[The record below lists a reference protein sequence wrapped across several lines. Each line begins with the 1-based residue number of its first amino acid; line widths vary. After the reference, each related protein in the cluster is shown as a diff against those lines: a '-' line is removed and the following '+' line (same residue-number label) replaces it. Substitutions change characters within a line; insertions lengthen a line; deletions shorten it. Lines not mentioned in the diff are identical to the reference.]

1 MQSKNPKVK
10 KQLGLYEIEN
20 IDNANL
26 CTTVVNPKEY
36 FEKFKEKVINK
47 KHKEVIQIFRGMNFE
62 SYTGKITPLREVDS
76 EKKEKK
82 IIQKQLKVHNT
93 EIKMARV
100 SKV

>member
-1 MQSKNPKVK
+1 
-10 KQLGLYEIEN
+10 
-20 IDNANL
+20 
-26 CTTVVNPKEY
+26 
-36 FEKFKEKVINK
+36 
-47 KHKEVIQIFRGMNFE
+47 MNFE

>member
-1 MQSKNPKVK
+1 MQSKNPKVR

-36 FEKFKEKVINK
+36 FEKFKEKAINK

-100 SKV
+100 NKV